1 MPKASTCTD
10 NRRFNNPHQ
19 AIYEAG
25 RQAQLAGFQSTH
37 VPTLTPASGYL
48 VARLLHR
55 PADGIA
61 PLTRHIALVQFSP

>member
-25 RQAQLAGFQSTH
+25 RQAAISGFPVHSCPYTHPPLLATW
-37 VPTLTPASGYL
+37 LRGYYAGQQMVL
-48 VARLLHR
+48 
-55 PADGIA
+55 
-61 PLTRHIALVQFSP
+61 PL